1 MAAPFETRRATVD
14 DLDAIL
20 ALVQAGFESYVEFMP
35 PGWRP
40 PDAFA
45 GRERTAELLDYPDT
59 WALIALADGEPVAHV
74 AFTPARERVEG
85 EPPAWT
91 DRPRIAGLAHLW
103 QLFVLPR
110 WWGRAAAPALHDAAL
125 AEMRARGYGRARL
138 FTPAASERARRFYER
153 RSWRAVGEEWFEE
166 LAMRCTEYRL
176 DLRP

>member
-20 ALVQAGFESYVEFMP
+20 AIVQAGFDSYVEFMP
-35 PGWRP
+35 PAWRP

-59 WALIALADGEPVAHV
+59 WALLALADGEPIAHV

-91 DRPRIAGLAHLW
+91 DRPRIRGLAHLW

-110 WWGRAAAPALHDAAL
+110 WWGRGAASALHDAAL
-125 AEMRARGYGRARL
+125 AEMRARGYERARL
-138 FTPAASERARRFYER
+138 FTLAAAERARRFYER
-153 RSWRAVGEEWFEE
+153 RSWHAVGEEWLDG
-166 LAMRCTEYRL
+166 LAMRCTEYML
-176 DLRP
+176 DLRS